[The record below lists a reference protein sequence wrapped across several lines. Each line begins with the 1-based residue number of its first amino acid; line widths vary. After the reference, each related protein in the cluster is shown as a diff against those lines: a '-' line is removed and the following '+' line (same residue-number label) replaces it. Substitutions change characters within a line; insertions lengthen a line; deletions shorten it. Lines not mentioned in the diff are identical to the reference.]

1 MSSIKVKID
10 NATNLEELRL
20 KKQWKVELP
29 ENSTI
34 KDLLSEL
41 DLERLEEEDGSI
53 SSLVMLFKNNKSV
66 KSVNEKLEDGDKLKI
81 MPLASGG

>member
-1 MSSIKVKID
+1 MEVEID

-20 KKQWKVELP
+20 EKHWKVELS
-29 ENSTI
+29 EGSTI

-41 DLERLEEEDGSI
+41 DLERLEEKDGTI

-66 KSVNEKLEDGDKLKI
+66 KTVEEKLEDGDKMKI

>member
-1 MSSIKVKID
+1 MEVEID

-20 KKQWKVELP
+20 EKHWKVELP
-29 ENSTI
+29 EGATI
-34 KDLLSEL
+34 KDLISEL
-41 DLERLEEEDGSI
+41 DLERLEEKDGTI

-66 KSVNEKLEDGDKLKI
+66 KTVEEKLEDGDKMKI